1 MAEVPVIVSNLPQ
14 MKEVVEK
21 YDVGFAVDI
30 DNKNEL
36 ITAIKKL
43 SEDSELY
50 ESKKQNCQIAS
61 QELNWEKE
69 IVKLLKT
76 FID

>member
-1 MAEVPVIVSNLPQ
+1 MMLDYA
-14 MKEVVEK
+14 VEFESK
-21 YDVGFAVDI
+21 D
-30 DNKNEL
+30 EL

-43 SEDSELY
+43 TEDSKLY

-69 IVKLLKT
+69 VT
-76 FID
+76 NSS